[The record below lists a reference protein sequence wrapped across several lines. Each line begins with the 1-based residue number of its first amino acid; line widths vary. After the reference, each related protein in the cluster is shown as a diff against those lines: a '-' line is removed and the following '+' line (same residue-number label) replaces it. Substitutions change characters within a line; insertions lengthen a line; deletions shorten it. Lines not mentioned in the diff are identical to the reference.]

1 MVHDTSSCQDL
12 RARLKSAQGHM
23 RAIGR
28 MIDEDAPW
36 VETCHQLMAVRGS
49 ISAVQREL
57 WRTFLRDERCALC
70 SPNENERLVTWNV
83 LKGILLT
90 GGKKRERST
99 N

>member
-1 MVHDTSSCQDL
+1 MVDEPSSHEDL
-12 RARLKSAQGHM
+12 RSRLKSAQGHM
-23 RAIGR
+23 RAVGR

-36 VETCHQLMAVRGS
+36 SETRHQLMAVRGS

-70 SPNENERLVTWNV
+70 SPNENERMVRWNV

-90 GGKKRERST
+90 GGKK
-99 N
+99 